1 MLRALFRRSR
11 RSIRRVAHQS
21 LRTSKPHSQAHHP
34 GGAPPDMG
42 LLAIE
47 EQRVLLTVGK
57 NHVGEFLYFEL
68 SSQSSEFETTFNPDL
83 GGLLTPYDAPQW
95 MAALGAK

>member
-1 MLRALFRRSR
+1 
-11 RSIRRVAHQS
+11 
-21 LRTSKPHSQAHHP
+21 
-34 GGAPPDMG
+34 MG

-57 NHVGEFLYFEL
+57 NHVGEFRYVEL
-68 SSQSSEFETTFNPDL
+68 SSQSYEFETTFNPDL